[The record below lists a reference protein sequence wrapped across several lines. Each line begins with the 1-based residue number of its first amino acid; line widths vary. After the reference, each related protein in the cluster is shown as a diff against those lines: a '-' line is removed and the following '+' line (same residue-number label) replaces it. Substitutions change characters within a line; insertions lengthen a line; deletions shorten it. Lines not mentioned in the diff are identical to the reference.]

1 MLDADS
7 FTLFR
12 RIRPGSTS
20 SDHQGIFVNAMI
32 CRSGKT
38 VSLLGGFFI
47 FYVLFFARSGR
58 AWKGGFGVRR
68 DPFLGGRGGEIKS
81 NLVKDGWPSA
91 GRVLK

>member
-1 MLDADS
+1 
-7 FTLFR
+7 
-12 RIRPGSTS
+12 
-20 SDHQGIFVNAMI
+20 MI

-68 DPFLGGRGGEIKS
+68 DPFLGGGGGKLRVISLKM
-81 NLVKDGWPSA
+81 DGLPL
-91 GRVLK
+91 GGC